1 MGLVS
6 RRGCISRSPV
16 QMPALCSPLAP
27 TSVQIPDDAHLL
39 TRARAGDAD
48 ALDELVG
55 RLYGELRYIAQAQR
69 RRLGA
74 SETLNT
80 TAVVHEVYAKL
91 DGRTHEYDNAD
102 HFLRIAARAMRDVIV
117 DYARARQAG
126 KRGGAD
132 RPLALHQL
140 ETQAA
145 AHIHPAEVLSVD
157 AALATL
163 ERIDTLAA
171 QVTELRYFAGLTI
184 SETADV
190 LDLSPMTVKRR
201 WALARAWLYD
211 WLQEDALAA

>member
-1 MGLVS
+1 
-6 RRGCISRSPV
+6 
-16 QMPALCSPLAP
+16 
-27 TSVQIPDDAHLL
+27 VQIPDDALLL
-39 TRARAGDAD
+39 TCARAGDAD

-55 RLYGELRYIAQAQR
+55 RLYGELRYIAHAQR

-117 DYARARQAG
+117 DYARAQQSS
-126 KRGGAD
+126 KRGGPT
-132 RPLALHQL
+132 RPVALHQL
-140 ETQAA
+140 DTLAA

-163 ERIDTLAA
+163 ERIDALAA
-171 QVTELRYFAGLTI
+171 RVTELRYFGGLTI
-184 SETADV
+184 AETALA

-201 WALARAWLYD
+201 WALARAWLFD
-211 WLQEDALAA
+211 HLREDALAA